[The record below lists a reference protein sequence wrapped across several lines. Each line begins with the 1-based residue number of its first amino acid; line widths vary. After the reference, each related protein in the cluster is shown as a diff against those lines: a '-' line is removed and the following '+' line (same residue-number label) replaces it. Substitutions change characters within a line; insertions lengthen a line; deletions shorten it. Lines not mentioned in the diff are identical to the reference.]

1 MMRAMPH
8 RFHAGAEVEVGEK
21 KRAELDGRIRS
32 KASSG
37 VAAAVCA
44 EGIDHIKAGV
54 LHDATAALSHDDAAT
69 KHASG
74 DGDVS
79 SAIESSSHSPAV
91 DEKEKDSRSS
101 VKSSVSRADGAAAD
115 MDTKDDGAS
124 GATAAAAAVKD
135 SKSSDTPAAPAAA
148 AASSSAPVPV
158 WSSNSVIMLDWD
170 DTLLASSFLSGRGY
184 RVDSASPAPADA
196 DPNDAAQL
204 KALEQAVC
212 ALIRLA
218 LSYGHVNIV
227 TNAETGWVELSAQKF
242 MPAVVPLLSQVTV
255 LSARSTYEPAHP
267 DAPLKWKFYAFHERL
282 RAAFG
287 AGCMDAR
294 VSDSSEASGVT
305 PFSATSTAPITSDKS
320 EMKKNI
326 VSFGDSHVER
336 EAIRA
341 VTRGVSGWRCK
352 SVKFAERPTVEQLRR
367 QLELVS
373 NCFHYIVTHPADL
386 DLQLTVTL
394 HTTPS
399 TTAV

>member
-32 KASSG
+32 K
-37 VAAAVCA
+37 VAAA
-44 EGIDHIKAGV
+44 AGTAA
-54 LHDATAALSHDDAAT
+54 ATADHEAAT
-69 KHASG
+69 KHASSG
-74 DGDVS
+74 DDIHSS
-79 SAIESSSHSPAV
+79 SATEVLSSPAIV

-101 VKSSVSRADGAAAD
+101 VKSSVGRVDGAAAE
-115 MDTKDDGAS
+115 MDTKDDGA
-124 GATAAAAAVKD
+124 AAVKD
-135 SKSSDTPAAPAAA
+135 SKPSSDTPTAAPAAA
-148 AASSSAPVPV
+148 VAASSAPVPV
-158 WSSNSVIMLDWD
+158 FSSNSVIMLDWD

-242 MPAVVPLLSQVTV
+242 MPAVLPLLSQVTV

-282 RAAFG
+282 RTAFG

-294 VSDSSEASGVT
+294 VSETSDSSSGVT
-305 PFSATSTAPITSDKS
+305 PFSATSTAPITGDKS

-399 TTAV
+399 TTTL